1 MVYSV
6 SMYITDV
13 LTKTKKVNTRTIA
26 NLTHCNP
33 REVAAMRLALQ
44 HKGELTVLKSLE
56 DVDLR
61 QGMSVGAAWL
71 LYQVAQQSGIEKAL
85 GKGARWEASVLNQR
99 KVAKRWWPW

>member
-13 LTKTKKVNTRTIA
+13 LTKTKKGKTSHRCTLLRESFRRNGKVNTRTIA

-44 HKGELTVLKSLE
+44 HKDELTVLKSLE

-71 LYQVAQQSGIEKAL
+71 LYQVA
-85 GKGARWEASVLNQR
+85 
-99 KVAKRWWPW
+99 